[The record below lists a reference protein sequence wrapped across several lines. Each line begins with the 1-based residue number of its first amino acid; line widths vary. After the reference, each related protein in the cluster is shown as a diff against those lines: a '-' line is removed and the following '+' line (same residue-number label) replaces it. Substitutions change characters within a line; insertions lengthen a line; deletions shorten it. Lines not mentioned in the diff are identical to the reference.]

1 MIESLVNIDEALFQ
15 WINSDLSNA
24 FFDAVLVPF
33 RHKMFWIPLYLFLI
47 LFIAVNFVK
56 EKWMIFAMIG
66 LTVLLSDTTSSKLI
80 KNSVERIRPCHIVE
94 LNPVSRVPCSP
105 GYSFTSSHA
114 TNHFAIGLFF
124 FGLFS
129 FTKWKWL
136 FIAWAGAIAFAQVY
150 VGVHY
155 PFDVLAGALIGILVG
170 VSTYRLYK
178 FLNNKIFIKNNG
190 QNY

>member
-1 MIESLVNIDEALFQ
+1 MIETLVNIDETIFQ
-15 WINSDLSNA
+15 WINSDLSNTV
-24 FFDAVLVPF
+24 FDAILVPF

-47 LFIAVNFVK
+47 LFISVNFNR
-56 EKWMIFAMIG
+56 EKWLIFAMIG
-66 LTVLLSDTTSSKLI
+66 LTVLISDTSSSKII
-80 KNSVERIRPCHIVE
+80 KNNVERIRPCHVVE
-94 LNPVSRVPCSP
+94 LNPVSRVPCSQ

-136 FIAWAGAIAFAQVY
+136 FIAWAGIIAFSQVY

-155 PFDVLAGALIGILVG
+155 PFDVLAGGILGILIGIMTL
-170 VSTYRLYK
+170 RLYR
-178 FLNNKIFIKNNG
+178 FLNKKIFITENG
-190 QNY
+190 